1 MTRAV
6 LIPIRT
12 QFTQEISMKHNIK
25 TAVPY
30 ALAAGTL
37 ALALGGCGTFDR
49 DRTADRSADRY
60 ANRTVDRTST
70 YVETDR
76 VVTANAPAVVDPF
89 SPRYAAFPA
98 MTNESAGV
106 SGHSFYCA
114 QHYNQ
119 PGCQTF
125 DTAAAGS
132 DRRLWRERSRSDA
145 GDSARSGDAAS
156 AGRY

>member
-1 MTRAV
+1 
-6 LIPIRT
+6 
-12 QFTQEISMKHNIK
+12 MKHTLK

-37 ALALGGCGTFDR
+37 ALALGGCGTFDHR
-49 DRTADRSADRY
+49 DRSAERSADRH
-60 ANRTVDRTST
+60 ADRMADRRVDRTTTT
-70 YVETDR
+70 YVETSA
-76 VVTANAPAVVDPF
+76 VASNAPAVVDPF

-98 MTNESAGV
+98 MANESAGV
-106 SGHSFYCA
+106 SGHSFYCT

-125 DTAAAGS
+125 DSAAAGS

-145 GDSARSGDAAS
+145 GDSVRSSDTAS
-156 AGRY
+156 AGKY

>member
-1 MTRAV
+1 
-6 LIPIRT
+6 
-12 QFTQEISMKHNIK
+12 MKHPLNAAI
-25 TAVPY
+25 PC

-49 DRTADRSADRY
+49 DRSADRGSDRY
-60 ANRTVDRTST
+60 ANRTVESTT
-70 YVETDR
+70 YVET
-76 VVTANAPAVVDPF
+76 TASNVSSNTPAVVDPF

-98 MTNESAGV
+98 MAPETAGV
-106 SGHSFYCA
+106 IGHSFYCT

-145 GDSARSGDAAS
+145 GDSVRSS
-156 AGRY
+156 NAGRY

>member
-1 MTRAV
+1 
-6 LIPIRT
+6 
-12 QFTQEISMKHNIK
+12 MKHTLK
-25 TAVPY
+25 TAIPC

-49 DRTADRSADRY
+49 DRSADRGSDRY
-60 ANRTVDRTST
+60 ANRTVESGT
-70 YVETDR
+70 YVETTTN
-76 VVTANAPAVVDPF
+76 VSSNTPAVVDPF

-98 MTNESAGV
+98 MAPETAGV
-106 SGHSFYCA
+106 IGHSFYCT

-145 GDSARSGDAAS
+145 GDSTRNSDSAS
-156 AGRY
+156 VGRY

>member
-1 MTRAV
+1 
-6 LIPIRT
+6 
-12 QFTQEISMKHNIK
+12 MKQTFK

-37 ALALGGCGTFDR
+37 ALALGGCGTFDHR
-49 DRTADRSADRY
+49 DRSAERSADRY
-60 ANRTVDRTST
+60 ADRTVDRRVDRTTAT
-70 YVETDR
+70 YVETN
-76 VVTANAPAVVDPF
+76 TAGYNAPAVVDPF
-89 SPRYAAFPA
+89 SPRYAAFPPMA
-98 MTNESAGV
+98 PETAGV
-106 SGHSFYCA
+106 SGHSFYCT

-132 DRRLWRERSRSDA
+132 ERHIWGERHRRSDA
-145 GDSARSGDAAS
+145 GDSMTRSDASRSADG